1 MDQLLNDQVSVLDW
15 AINLLS
21 IVGSVGF
28 FSAYYTTR
36 RRPVA
41 LKMILILI
49 IFNAL
54 GSAVRIF
61 SPYMIRDQLGC
72 DVMFQLNIFIF
83 TFSLV
88 WSSCMAVLTA
98 KSMKMGFQALTSTFY
113 KVSLILSLVSA
124 LLLSTMPTWLSSHL
138 RVEYKSDELICT
150 LHVLNAES
158 GQAGSIAYFFYSLLA
173 GFSLIVA
180 TLVSGII
187 TFYKQHQLRY
197 AVFPMNFHKNMARLI
212 WYPILEVIICVP
224 TLVSCILVA
233 YFKIESPVLS
243 VIQRVF
249 IGLAGFIATSIY
261 VTHRLLIRIDDKKM
275 EISDMLSLSLSEKI
289 GENLG
294 TSDPEMFT
302 FGGKNDMDY

>member
-49 IFNAL
+49 VFNAF

-61 SPYMIRDQLGC
+61 SPYMVRDQMSC

-83 TFSLV
+83 TFTLI
-88 WSSCMAVLTA
+88 WSSFMVVLTA
-98 KSMKMGFQALTSTFY
+98 KSMKMGFQALTNTFY
-113 KVSLILSLVSA
+113 KASLALSLVFA
-124 LLLSTMPTWLSSHL
+124 LLLSTMPTWFSSHL
-138 RVEYKSDELICT
+138 RVEYKSDELACT
-150 LHVLNAES
+150 LHVLYPES
-158 GQAGSIAYFFYSLLA
+158 GSIAYFIYSLLA
-173 GFSLIVA
+173 GFSLILT

-187 TFYKQHQLRY
+187 TFYKQHQLRS
-197 AVFPMNFHKNMARLI
+197 AVFPMNFHKNMTRLI

-233 YFKIESPVLS
+233 YFNIESPVLS

-249 IGLAGFIATSIY
+249 IGLAAFIATSIY
-261 VTHRLLIRIDDKKM
+261 VTHRLLIRIEDKKM

-302 FGGKNDMDY
+302 FGGKNDTDY